1 MDNLVYAV
9 VDDGFRQSKGMTS
22 EGFKG
27 AIPSVARSGYTL
39 SSIGE
44 DDSGSGG
51 YESEGLQYTV
61 DASID
66 GEDTRYNDYAF
77 TPINRVLVNHV
88 LQLADLG
95 GKEVVLATGLPFQ
108 TYFRQGGTDVNQ
120 DVLERKMANLN
131 IEVRPLNG
139 KEPPR
144 IVRQTVVA
152 QGVAAVIDYLTD
164 DQGNIRSDIDPEAP
178 LAVVD
183 VGGRTTDS
191 VTIYGGSKVDHAA
204 SGTGE
209 VGISNVYDHIE
220 SELKRRF
227 SVSKIRLG
235 LLEQVARQRRV
246 SLRGQSHDVGDIV
259 DAAVEEV
266 GQKILREV
274 KRRIAD
280 AAEMQAV
287 VLVGGGATLMQ
298 RLVMKEYPHCHV
310 PSEPEFANARGMLKF
325 LRFMGD

>member
-1 MDNLVYAV
+1 MNMDNVVYAV

-27 AIPSVARSGYTL
+27 AVPSVARSGYTL

-88 LQLADLG
+88 LQLAGLG
-95 GKEVVLATGLPFQ
+95 GKDVVLATGLPFQ

-120 DVLERKMANLN
+120 DILERKMANLA

-144 IVRQTVVA
+144 IMRQTVVA

-183 VGGRTTDS
+183 VGGAHHRQRHDLWWLEGRPCCIRHRGGRHQQCLRPHRERIEASFFGIKDSTWSARASSQAAPS
-191 VTIYGGSKVDHAA
+191 VTTWTKS
-204 SGTGE
+204 
-209 VGISNVYDHIE
+209 
-220 SELKRRF
+220 
-227 SVSKIRLG
+227 
-235 LLEQVARQRRV
+235 
-246 SLRGQSHDVGDIV
+246 
-259 DAAVEEV
+259 
-266 GQKILREV
+266 
-274 KRRIAD
+274 
-280 AAEMQAV
+280 
-287 VLVGGGATLMQ
+287 
-298 RLVMKEYPHCHV
+298 
-310 PSEPEFANARGMLKF
+310 
-325 LRFMGD
+325 